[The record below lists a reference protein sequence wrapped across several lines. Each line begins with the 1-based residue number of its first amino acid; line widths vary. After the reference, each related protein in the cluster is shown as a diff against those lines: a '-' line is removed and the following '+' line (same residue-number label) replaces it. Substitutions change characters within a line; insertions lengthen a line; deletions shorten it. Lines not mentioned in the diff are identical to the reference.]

1 VNVIPDDHADEKYIE
16 KQEMMARRIYASMDF
31 PPILAGVDMRGST
44 YDNTPSAEAYRFAY
58 DLYFNYH
65 ILPIREVF
73 INNLKMIGTLSFEDI
88 VLTSLQEVNE
98 SKTLDLEAKK
108 NLVGQGAQA
117 GDNRLNDNN
126 KN

>member
-1 VNVIPDDHADEKYIE
+1 
-16 KQEMMARRIYASMDF
+16 
-31 PPILAGVDMRGST
+31 
-44 YDNTPSAEAYRFAY
+44 
-58 DLYFNYH
+58 
-65 ILPIREVF
+65 
-73 INNLKMIGTLSFEDI
+73 MIGTLSFEDI